1 MFVSLGLGSVIASTL
16 EVAPWL
22 MVIGRHKNIVF
33 PLVGVLLA
41 FNYWIAVVRPSQNDC
56 APDEVCH
63 VDSPAMRFNRKLFWF
78 SVAIYVVAV
87 TVTYAALWWVRM
99 QS

>member
-1 MFVSLGLGSVIASTL
+1 MSLGLGSVIASTL

-22 MVIGRHKNIVF
+22 TVIGQRKSIVF
-33 PLVGVLLA
+33 PAVALLLA
-41 FNYWIAVVRPSQNDC
+41 FNYWIAIVRPRNADC
-56 APDEVCH
+56 APGEVCH

-87 TVTYAALWWVRM
+87 TATYSALWWVRM

>member
-1 MFVSLGLGSVIASTL
+1 
-16 EVAPWL
+16 
-22 MVIGRHKNIVF
+22 MVIGQHKNIVF

-41 FNYWIAVVRPSQNDC
+41 FNYWIAVVRPTRNAC
-56 APDEVCH
+56 APGEVCH
-63 VDSPAMRFNRKLFWF
+63 IDSPSMRLNRRLFWF

-87 TVTYAALWWVRM
+87 TATYSALWWVRM

>member
-1 MFVSLGLGSVIASTL
+1 MSLGLGSVIASTL

-22 MVIGRHKNIVF
+22 MVISQHKNVVF
-33 PLVGVLLA
+33 PGVALLLA
-41 FNYWIAVVRPSQNDC
+41 FNYWIAVIRPKNADC
-56 APDEVCH
+56 APGKMCH

-78 SVAIYVVAV
+78 SVVIYVVAV
-87 TVTYAALWWVRM
+87 AMTYSALWWLRM